1 MQFYKVLGMKKSVL
15 FFLIILVSS
24 VLKSQQETAVKV
36 RPILEFRHHYVTFKG
51 DVIKSNISSSSPLSE
66 AALGATYKNFDV
78 FVGAGNGKIKAAQ
91 LSGFELL
98 NFKSEI
104 STIDLQFRYKPF
116 RYSPVSPFIQIGIG
130 YSWFSSYTDLKDSN
144 GNVYY
149 SWSDG
154 KLKNLPES
162 DFNEGT
168 AQEIQRDFTYE
179 TPLAINQSTVYFP
192 INLGLE
198 YKVSKNL
205 RFHSGWQFTLLQSD
219 NMDRSTSTAKW
230 DNLQSFNLGLSIIFT
245 KRNSSKTTKKPI
257 TEPVNNQFYKDI
269 DFEALL
275 NADEDLD
282 GVNDME
288 DLCYQTPKG
297 AVVDKFGCPSDEDGD
312 GVIDFLDKELQS
324 SNEFQIH
331 PDGRAWSLEETQKH
345 YNDSIAVFVRV
356 LRKTSK
362 KSRPYPVRKYIPEE
376 NYRKFELLLLAHPEW
391 ITQDVY
397 QNESLPTDLKVFDLN
412 NDGRISIQEIE
423 ELTHRL
429 FDGNAPGINQEII
442 QKAITYVFQHQ

>member
-1 MQFYKVLGMKKSVL
+1 MKKSVL
-15 FFLIILVSS
+15 FFLIILVSG
-24 VLKSQQETAVKV
+24 VLKSQQVTAVKV

-51 DVIKSNISSSSPLSE
+51 DVIKSNISSSSPFTE
-66 AALGATYKNFDV
+66 AAIGATYKNFDV

-116 RYSPVSPFIQIGIG
+116 MYSPVSPYIQIGIG
-130 YSWFSSYTDLKDSN
+130 YCWFSSHTDQKDKN
-144 GNVYY
+144 GNIYY

-154 KLKNLPES
+154 KLKDLPES
-162 DFNEGT
+162 DYNE
-168 AQEIQRDFTYE
+168 ANAKEIQRDFVYE
-179 TPLAINQSTVYFP
+179 SPLAINQSSIFFP
-192 INLGLE
+192 VNLGIE

-205 RFHSGWQFTLLQSD
+205 RFHTGWQFTLLQSD
-219 NMDRSTSTAKW
+219 NMDRNTSTAKW
-230 DNLQSFNLGLSIIFT
+230 DNLQSFNIGMSIIFT
-245 KRNSSKTTKKPI
+245 KRNSTKKSSI
-257 TEPVNNQFYKDI
+257 PVQPTVNKQIYKDV
-269 DFEALL
+269 DFESLL
-275 NADEDLD
+275 KADEDLD

-324 SNEFQIH
+324 SKDLQIH
-331 PDGRAWSLEETQKH
+331 PDGRAWSLEETQQN
-345 YNDSIAVFVRV
+345 YNDSTSMFVRL

-362 KSRPYPVRKYIPEE
+362 KSRPYPVRKFIPEE
-376 NYRKFELLLLAHPEW
+376 NYRKFDLILESHPEW
-391 ITQDVY
+391 VKQDIY
-397 QNESLPTDLKVFDLN
+397 QNEALPAELTIFDIN
-412 NDGRISIQEIE
+412 KDGRISLLEIE
-423 ELTHRL
+423 TLTHQL
-429 FDGNAPGINQEII
+429 FDGNAAGLSLETI